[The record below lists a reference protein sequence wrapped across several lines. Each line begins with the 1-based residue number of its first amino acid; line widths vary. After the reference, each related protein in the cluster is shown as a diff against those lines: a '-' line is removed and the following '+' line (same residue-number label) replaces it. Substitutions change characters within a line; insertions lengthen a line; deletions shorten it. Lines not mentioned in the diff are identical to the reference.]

1 MERKPLIFLFVASS
15 VVLLGLPFILTDK
28 TNATISISFSLI
40 SGFSS
45 LLTLIIAVLL
55 FNKFG
60 IETSLLERQTKSVF
74 QLLEDLNINTISI
87 KGNRQWMRFTPAKP
101 YHTIYEKNYDKDIL
115 ISMSYAE
122 GLEEIWKHCDNV
134 FLPKEI
140 ADKLRNTK
148 IFILANKVDT
158 LNEKQLEILAQ
169 SKDSEKASFST
180 INSQTMSLLDFVTKW
195 TEVIDEI
202 KSWISNNSSMKS
214 ELNLD

>member
-15 VVLLGLPFILTDK
+15 IILLGLPFILSDK
-28 TNATISISFSLI
+28 TNSTISISFSLI

-45 LLTLIIAVLL
+45 LLTLIIAILL
-55 FNKFG
+55 FNKYG

-101 YHTIYEKNYDKDIL
+101 YLAIYEESYDKVML

-122 GLEEIWKHCDNV
+122 GLENIWKHCDNV

-140 ADKLRNTK
+140 ADKLRNTQ
-148 IFILANKVDT
+148 IFSLADKVEI
-158 LNEKQLEILAQ
+158 LNENQLEVLAP

-180 INSQTMSLLDFVTKW
+180 INNQTMSFLDFVTKW
-195 TEVIDEI
+195 TEVMDEI
-202 KSWISNNSSMKS
+202 KDWISKNSSMKS